1 MCEDDVAALVVD
13 NGSGMVKAGF
23 AGKFLPD
30 FLRTL
35 TNFLHRRGI
44 KTGRLWKIL
53 PRKELQTDD
62 RSRNGGGGGGLDR
75 LLKHIIRSKLM
86 KRFIFSCRILNGK
99 VSVKSCCIT

>member
-23 AGKFLPD
+23 AGKFCQTFSGD
-30 FLRTL
+30 F
-35 TNFLHRRGI
+35 NFLHRRGI

-62 RSRNGGGGGGLDR
+62 RSRNGGGGGVG
-75 LLKHIIRSKLM
+75 
-86 KRFIFSCRILNGK
+86 
-99 VSVKSCCIT
+99 